1 MSEDIRAAIARF
13 AELASRE
20 LCEGDLLP
28 GVSGVAVNLLSD
40 RTQLNAALEGPL
52 AALAAKTGL
61 EGRIRVMPLSSTVC
75 THVVGAA
82 DGYLDLS
89 DPDPRSREILE
100 ARLSGPTGG
109 ALAAYVGVAVEVEGV
124 RVGTV
129 CVYGTEAVS
138 DDALASREATMRR
151 YGALLSGQL
160 AEVRRLRDE
169 NASIRAELRGV
180 GEASSEVSVHR
191 SPEAAAAWRETAAIL
206 GDVERAVGAAGG
218 GDGASVVA
226 CVIELRADRHTLG
239 IVATSDAGVARHGM
253 RVCLLRPV
261 GDDDPWVHWRGAI
274 GDASRVHQEDALVT
288 AAASARLGTP
298 PGAYASLTAVA
309 LPRVTES
316 PDDLR
321 ALVVL
326 CARGA
331 STDGE
336 RAAKSALVQHFARI
350 VAEAHRAALGV
361 FLAPPPA
368 AATPAEDAL
377 DDETLAKVR
386 SAFGS
391 MKLRSLFALAEE
403 RGVPGAEDADGAEAL
418 LSLLARHASTLARER
433 RAHLQTLSVRELL
446 AIGAAAGNDKVEA
459 AESKRDMIAAILEAE
474 GIFAGAGQANPKPLE
489 PLPVPPRATRKLTPE
504 QATVAFDPGAAWLS
518 QALEREHETLTLRPP
533 EGFPRAPVPP
543 NETARIATI
552 ERLGIADMREW
563 SAEDLAP
570 FDGIAAAAAAVA
582 GAPKAAVTLITGM
595 EQIIIGMMPREIIT
609 PLLLGSGSA
618 NPRCTSLCQYGVA
631 KGAALAVP
639 DTAAP
644 EAGPIGQL
652 AVKDQELKAG
662 FGVNPRAYLGVPMVA
677 DGVVLGNVCL
687 LDDRPRPDFASD
699 RRILEQ
705 LEALADAAVS
715 LFELRRL
722 RSENATLQARR
733 ALNVAAL
740 EPMRRTGGAPTE
752 RVALLMTDIEG
763 STALHERDPSLMKQA
778 LDVHDGVM
786 RRAIAD
792 NGGIELTT
800 EGDAFIVAFHGASDA
815 IRCCFD
821 AQLRL
826 LAAPWPAGLDQL
838 GPSVRTD
845 EAAPFLGC
853 RVRMAVHFAEA
864 GGGLLGARTFEVS
877 RHEVTRRP
885 QYRGRVVDVCKFL
898 ADMPSGGQ
906 VLVSE
911 QAFDEVSLA
920 LTAALGDP
928 HVIDL
933 GRYEHASLGDVGH
946 AYQILPRALAS
957 RRFDPPVHL
966 RRGGKLTAPGYI
978 HAPRTSPLVI
988 VFVLA
993 VGLSELRQR
1002 SDAANARG
1010 LEAFASAVRGALDA
1024 HGGYEMKENDGT
1036 FMCAFADARSALA
1049 FGAGVHA
1056 RLAATTGKVL
1066 RCRVGVHGGEVTIE
1080 PHPSTGRMDAFGPA
1094 CNRAARLAKAANPGQ
1109 TIVDAGTAAS
1119 AEGSELPLYDLGEHG
1134 FKGIDETVRVA
1145 QVGEGFFPPIQST
1158 SYPGELLSFDYSPEN
1173 HLERARTGL
1182 AILDNLGIESLPMA
1196 AGRTL
1201 DRAELSAAVSGALAA
1216 REAKR
1221 VSRRL

>member
-1 MSEDIRAAIARF
+1 
-13 AELASRE
+13 
-20 LCEGDLLP
+20 
-28 GVSGVAVNLLSD
+28 
-40 RTQLNAALEGPL
+40 
-52 AALAAKTGL
+52 
-61 EGRIRVMPLSSTVC
+61 
-75 THVVGAA
+75 
-82 DGYLDLS
+82 
-89 DPDPRSREILE
+89 
-100 ARLSGPTGG
+100 
-109 ALAAYVGVAVEVEGV
+109 VAVEVEGV

-138 DDALASREATMRR
+138 DAALASREAVMRR

-169 NASIRAELRGV
+169 NASIQAELRGV
-180 GEASSEVSVHR
+180 GDASSEASVHR
-191 SPEAAAAWRETAAIL
+191 SREAAAAWRETAAIL

-218 GDGASVVA
+218 GDGAGVVA
-226 CVIELRADRHTLG
+226 CVVELRADRRTLG
-239 IVATSDAGVARHGM
+239 IVATSDAGLARHGM

-261 GDDDPWVHWRGAI
+261 GDDDPFVHWRGAI
-274 GDASRVHQEDALVT
+274 GDASRAHHEDGLVT

-298 PGAYASLTAVA
+298 PGAYASVTAVA
-309 LPRVTES
+309 LPRLTES
-316 PDDLR
+316 ADDLR

-326 CARGA
+326 SARAA

-336 RAAKSALVQHFARI
+336 RAAKCALVQHFARI
-350 VAEAHRAALGV
+350 VAEAHRAALAV

-368 AATPAEDAL
+368 AAPTEDAP
-377 DDETLAKVR
+377 DEETLEKVR
-386 SAFGS
+386 GAFGS

-403 RGVPGAEDADGAEAL
+403 RGVPGVEDADGAEAL
-418 LSLLARHASTLARER
+418 LLLLAKHASTLARER

-446 AIGAAAGNDKVEA
+446 AIGAAGGHDKVEA

-474 GIFAGAGQANPKPLE
+474 GIFASAAQAKPVPLA
-489 PLPVPPRATRKLTPE
+489 PLPVPLRATRQLTAE
-504 QATVAFDPGAAWLS
+504 QARVAFDPGAAWLS

-533 EGFPRAPVPP
+533 DGFPRAPVPP
-543 NETARIATI
+543 NEAARIATI
-552 ERLGIADMREW
+552 ERLGIADMRDW

-582 GAPKAAVTLITGM
+582 GAPKSTVTLITGM
-595 EQIIIGMMPREIIT
+595 EQVLIGMMPREIIT
-609 PLLLGSGSA
+609 SLLLGSGST

-631 KGAALAVP
+631 KGAALAVA

-644 EAGPIGQL
+644 EAGAIAQL
-652 AVKDQELKAG
+652 VAKDQELKAG

-677 DGVVLGNVCL
+677 DGVVLGNVCV

-705 LEALADAAVS
+705 LEALAEAAVS

-733 ALNVAAL
+733 SLNVAAL

-800 EGDAFIVAFHGASDA
+800 EGDAFIVAFHTAADA

-826 LAAPWPAGLDQL
+826 LAASWPAGLEHL
-838 GPSVRTD
+838 GPAVRRD
-845 EAAPFLGC
+845 ESAPFIGC

-898 ADMPSGGQ
+898 SEMPSGGQ

-928 HVIDL
+928 RVIDL

-966 RRGGKLTAPGYI
+966 KSGGKLTAPGYI

-988 VFVLA
+988 VFVFA

-1010 LEAFASAVRGALDA
+1010 LEAFAAAVRGALDA

-1036 FMCAFADARSALA
+1036 FMCAFSDARSALA
-1049 FGAGVHA
+1049 FGAEVHA

-1119 AEGSELPLYDLGEHG
+1119 AEGSKHPLYDLGEHG
-1134 FKGIDETVRVA
+1134 FKGIDETFRVV
-1145 QVGEGFFPPIQST
+1145 QVGEGFFPPIRSM
-1158 SYPGELLSFDYSPEN
+1158 SFPSELMSFDYAPEN

-1182 AILDNLGIESLPMA
+1182 ALLDRFGIESIPMA
-1196 AGRTL
+1196 AGRAL
-1201 DRAELSAAVSGALAA
+1201 DRAELSAAVTDALAA
-1216 REAKR
+1216 REAQR